1 MCHKTIKT
9 GGNWVNT
16 ANKKMRTFRNFT
28 DYQTVTY
35 NIAGQEVNV
44 SVATD
49 LKIYAG
55 NTVYLN
61 KKKVA
66 ISEDDVNTIETAQA
80 EFFITKVLYNV
91 ENNRIFYKDG
101 AFQFK
106 ERAFGNYYE
115 VKKEKEVREVL
126 ASLNIEIVNL

>member
-1 MCHKTIKT
+1 
-9 GGNWVNT
+9 
-16 ANKKMRTFRNFT
+16 MRTFRNFT
-28 DYQTVTY
+28 DYQAVTY
-35 NIAGQEVNV
+35 NIAGQEVNA

-80 EFFITKVLYNV
+80 EIFITKALNNV

-115 VKKEKEVREVL
+115 IKKEKEVREVL